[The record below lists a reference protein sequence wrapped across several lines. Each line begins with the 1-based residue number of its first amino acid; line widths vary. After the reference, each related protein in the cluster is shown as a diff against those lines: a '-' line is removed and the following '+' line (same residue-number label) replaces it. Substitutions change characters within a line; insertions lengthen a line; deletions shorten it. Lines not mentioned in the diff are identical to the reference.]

1 MSNQDHKNEGFSG
14 KNIDKDYNPSDES
27 IEDRLKAEKEI
38 DNQGDVNIVERA
50 RDLDDSLIDKNHNKP
65 IEGNKNLENRDKN
78 YDPDPNR
85 YPNADPDNKKN
96 RGNMELDE

>member
-14 KNIDKDYNPSDES
+14 KNIDKDYNPSDEP

-38 DNQGDVNIVERA
+38 NKLGDTKIVDRA
-50 RDLDDSLIDKNHNKP
+50 RDSDDSLVEKNHNAP
-65 IEGNKNLENRDKN
+65 IKNSKNLENRDNN

-85 YPNADPDNKKN
+85 YPNSDPDNKKN